1 MKDTQNINPASAD
14 APKSFLE
21 REDFMYRGLLIYLDE
36 TVGEYL
42 SREQIGM
49 LAESFRRLRTRPADV
64 DYSDELCCMISDDA
78 EIRNRF
84 IPHKL
89 LRKDEGSVL
98 FYNLAPY
105 ALIGRKQ
112 TACFAKRA
120 FPNFFA
126 SVSTINSTFTKFS
139 KIPGSVIE
147 SRTDLSIKPLT
158 DHSVHGVETFL
169 YNLGIKDQA
178 HESDKE
184 E

>member
-1 MKDTQNINPASAD
+1 MKDTQHITTASVD
-14 APKSFLE
+14 APKSFLQ
-21 REDFMYRGLLIYLDE
+21 REECIYRGLLIYLGE
-36 TVGEYL
+36 MVGEYL
-42 SREQIGM
+42 SGEQIGL
-49 LAESFRRLRTRPADV
+49 LADSLRRMRNRPADV
-64 DYSDELCCMISDDA
+64 DYSDELCRMISGDA
-78 EIRNRF
+78 EMRNRF

-105 ALIGRKQ
+105 ALLGRKQ
-112 TACFAKRA
+112 TASFAKRA

-147 SRTDLSIKPLT
+147 SRTDLAIKPLA

-169 YNLGIKDQA
+169 YNLGENSQ
-178 HESDKE
+178 S
-184 E
+184 

>member
-1 MKDTQNINPASAD
+1 MTASVD
-14 APKSFLE
+14 APKSFLQ
-21 REDFMYRGLLIYLDE
+21 REDFMFRGLLIYLGE
-36 TVGEYL
+36 AIGEYL
-42 SREQIGM
+42 LGEQIAM
-49 LAESFRRLRTRPADV
+49 LAESFRRLRNRPADV
-64 DYSDELCCMISDDA
+64 DYSDDLCCMISGDA

-105 ALIGRKQ
+105 ALLGRKQ
-112 TACFAKRA
+112 TAIFAKRA

-147 SRTDLSIKPLT
+147 SRTDLAIKPLA

-169 YNLGIKDQA
+169 YNLGMTPQA
-178 HESDKE
+178 YESNKE
-184 E
+184 EQSLI